1 MEKLRFLVSV
11 LVLSVLLFVPAF
23 VHGNDKETIDPKLKQ
38 QFDILADKSNEFP
51 EEAAVEGAELLK
63 KLTNPEDKKSRARVL
78 RILGNAHTNL
88 SNNRQALEYYE
99 QALTIYREL
108 GLEKGIGSVLNN
120 VGLIRQD
127 EGDYSGALKRFMEA
141 SDIFLK
147 INEQNYLA
155 LSYTNIGNLY
165 YTLGRYDKALDYLSK
180 AVRISEISGDST
192 NMAMS
197 YNNVGNVYLSLEDF
211 VPALEFYN
219 KAVAINKSLNRIY
232 GLSTSY
238 NNIAMVYEGQGEY
251 KLALEH
257 NRLSIELSRR
267 VNDNEGI
274 VLSLI
279 NTGNIYI
286 AIDEFEQAEVSLM
299 EAQRL
304 SSSIA
309 SGYTKSRIQI
319 GLGKL
324 KLATNHYDES
334 INYYRNA
341 LPFALKVKA
350 NTQLLE
356 IYKGLS
362 EAWKGKGDYRRAYEH
377 LELFTSITDSIY
389 NEENN
394 NRLNMLRVSF
404 ESENTERDNQ
414 LLKQQN
420 IFSQLALKRQ
430 QIIRNL
436 FIGFSVIVIVFLVV
450 LYSFYQSK
458 NRKSKL
464 LAERNEQI
472 IRQKDELNKLYK
484 EQFKLNETKNKFFS
498 IVAHDLKSPF
508 QTILGFSELLSSEY
522 EYLSEEQRI
531 ESAANILKVSNE
543 AFRLIENLLEWGRTQ
558 TGATHATFKLFNVR
572 EMVLTTTPVFD
583 PQLERKKL
591 KIVYDL
597 PPLLQGWA
605 DPDMIMAVVRNVVSN
620 AIKFSPV
627 ESQIEISARMSNNMI
642 YLSISDHGEGIPE
655 DILNRLFTLD
665 PRVQRSGTMGE
676 KGTGL
681 GLTLCKEF
689 MELNQGDIKAISEAG
704 KGSLF
709 TIIFQSVNSRNKMKS

>member
-23 VHGNDKETIDPKLKQ
+23 VLGNDKETIDPKLKQ
-38 QFDILADKSNEFP
+38 QFDILADKSDKFP
-51 EEAAVEGAELLK
+51 EEAVIEGAELLK
-63 KLTNPEDKKSRARVL
+63 KLNNPEDKKSRAKLL

-120 VGLIRQD
+120 VGLIRQE

-141 SDIFLK
+141 SDIFIK
-147 INEQNYLA
+147 INEQDYLA

-165 YTLGRYDKALDYLSK
+165 YTLGRYDKALEYLSK
-180 AVRISEISGDST
+180 SVRISEMSEDSS

-197 YNNVGNVYLSLEDF
+197 YNNVGNVYLSLKDYI
-211 VPALEFYN
+211 PAQEFYN
-219 KAVAINKSLNRIY
+219 KALAINKSLNRIY

-238 NNIAMVYEGQGEY
+238 NNLAMVYEGKGEY
-251 KLALEH
+251 KQALEY

-267 VNDNEGI
+267 VNDNEGVI
-274 VLSLI
+274 LSLI

-286 AIDEFEQAEVSLM
+286 SLKEFEQAEVSLM

-304 SSSIA
+304 SSSIT
-309 SGYTKSRIQI
+309 SGYTKASVQI
-319 GLGKL
+319 ALGKL
-324 KLATNHYDES
+324 KLADHHYDES

-350 NTQLLE
+350 NSLLLE
-356 IYKGLS
+356 IYHGLS
-362 EAWKGKGDYRRAYEH
+362 EAWSGKGDFKRAYEH
-377 LELFTSITDSIY
+377 LGHFSAITDSMY
-389 NEENN
+389 NEESN

-704 KGSLF
+704 NGSLF

>member
-38 QFDILADKSNEFP
+38 QFDILADKSDKFP
-51 EEAAVEGAELLK
+51 EEAVIEGAELLK
-63 KLTNPEDKKSRARVL
+63 KLNNPEDKKNRARVL

-286 AIDEFEQAEVSLM
+286 AIDEFEQAEVSLR

-304 SSSIA
+304 SSSIS

-704 KGSLF
+704 NGSLF

>member
-23 VHGNDKETIDPKLKQ
+23 VLGNDKETIDPKLKQ
-38 QFDILADKSNEFP
+38 QFDILADKSDKFP
-51 EEAAVEGAELLK
+51 EEAVIEGAELLK
-63 KLTNPEDKKSRARVL
+63 KLTNPEDKKSRAKLL

-120 VGLIRQD
+120 VGLIRQE

-141 SDIFLK
+141 SDIFIK
-147 INEQNYLA
+147 INEQDYLA

-165 YTLGRYDKALDYLSK
+165 YTLGRYDKALEYLSK
-180 AVRISEISGDST
+180 SVRISEMSEDSS

-197 YNNVGNVYLSLEDF
+197 YNNVGNVYLSLKDYI
-211 VPALEFYN
+211 PAQEFYN
-219 KAVAINKSLNRIY
+219 KALAINKSLNRIY

-238 NNIAMVYEGQGEY
+238 NNLAMVYEGKGEY
-251 KLALEH
+251 KQALEY

-267 VNDNEGI
+267 VNDNEGVI
-274 VLSLI
+274 LSLI

-286 AIDEFEQAEVSLM
+286 SLKEFEQAEVSLM

-304 SSSIA
+304 SSSIT
-309 SGYTKSRIQI
+309 SGYTKASVQI
-319 GLGKL
+319 ALGKL
-324 KLATNHYDES
+324 KLADHHYDES

-350 NTQLLE
+350 NSLLLE
-356 IYKGLS
+356 IYHGLS
-362 EAWKGKGDYRRAYEH
+362 EAWSGKGDFKRAYEH
-377 LELFTSITDSIY
+377 LGHFSAITDSMY
-389 NEENN
+389 NEESN

-430 QIIRNL
+430 QTIRNL

-498 IVAHDLKSPF
+498 IVAHD
-508 QTILGFSELLSSEY
+508 
-522 EYLSEEQRI
+522 
-531 ESAANILKVSNE
+531 
-543 AFRLIENLLEWGRTQ
+543 
-558 TGATHATFKLFNVR
+558 
-572 EMVLTTTPVFD
+572 
-583 PQLERKKL
+583 
-591 KIVYDL
+591 
-597 PPLLQGWA
+597 
-605 DPDMIMAVVRNVVSN
+605 
-620 AIKFSPV
+620 
-627 ESQIEISARMSNNMI
+627 
-642 YLSISDHGEGIPE
+642 
-655 DILNRLFTLD
+655 
-665 PRVQRSGTMGE
+665 
-676 KGTGL
+676 
-681 GLTLCKEF
+681 
-689 MELNQGDIKAISEAG
+689 
-704 KGSLF
+704 
-709 TIIFQSVNSRNKMKS
+709 

>member
-1 MEKLRFLVSV
+1 M
-11 LVLSVLLFVPAF
+11 
-23 VHGNDKETIDPKLKQ
+23 
-38 QFDILADKSNEFP
+38 
-51 EEAAVEGAELLK
+51 
-63 KLTNPEDKKSRARVL
+63 
-78 RILGNAHTNL
+78 
-88 SNNRQALEYYE
+88 
-99 QALTIYREL
+99 
-108 GLEKGIGSVLNN
+108 
-120 VGLIRQD
+120 
-127 EGDYSGALKRFMEA
+127 
-141 SDIFLK
+141 
-147 INEQNYLA
+147 
-155 LSYTNIGNLY
+155 
-165 YTLGRYDKALDYLSK
+165 
-180 AVRISEISGDST
+180 
-192 NMAMS
+192 
-197 YNNVGNVYLSLEDF
+197 
-211 VPALEFYN
+211 
-219 KAVAINKSLNRIY
+219 
-232 GLSTSY
+232 
-238 NNIAMVYEGQGEY
+238 
-251 KLALEH
+251 
-257 NRLSIELSRR
+257 SRR

-286 AIDEFEQAEVSLM
+286 AIDEFEQAEVSLR

-304 SSSIA
+304 SSSIS

-430 QIIRNL
+430 QTIRNL

-689 MELNQGDIKAISEAG
+689 MELNQGDIKAISETG

>member
-1 MEKLRFLVSV
+1 MEKLRLLVSV
-11 LVLSVLLFVPAF
+11 LVLSVLLFVPVF
-23 VHGNDKETIDPKLKQ
+23 LHGNDKEAIDPNLKQ
-38 QFDILADKSNEFP
+38 QFDILAVKSNEFP
-51 EEAAVEGAELLK
+51 EEAAAEGAELLK
-63 KLTNPEDKKSRARVL
+63 KFTSPEDKKNRAKVL
-78 RILGNAHTNL
+78 SILGNAHTNL

-127 EGDYSGALKRFMEA
+127 EGDCSGALKRFMEA

-211 VPALEFYN
+211 APALEFYN
-219 KAVAINKSLNRIY
+219 KALAINKSLNRIY

-274 VLSLI
+274 VLSLV
-279 NTGNIYI
+279 NTSNIYI
-286 AIDEFEQAEVSLM
+286 ALDEFEQAEVSLM

-304 SSSIA
+304 SSSIS
-309 SGYTKSRIQI
+309 SGYTKSKIQI

-324 KLATNHYDES
+324 RLVTNHYDES

-341 LPFALKVKA
+341 LTYALKAKA

-362 EAWKGKGDYRRAYEH
+362 EAWKGKGDYKRAYEL

-430 QIIRNL
+430 QTIRNL
-436 FIGFSVIVIVFLVV
+436 FIGFSGIVIIFLVI
-450 LYSFYQSK
+450 LYYLYQSK

-484 EQFKLNETKNKFFS
+484 EQYKLNETKNKFFS

-558 TGATHATFKLFNVR
+558 TGATHATFKPFNVR
-572 EMVLTTTPVFD
+572 EMVLSTTPLFD

-605 DPDMIMAVVRNVVSN
+605 DPDIIMAVVRNVVSN

-642 YLSISDHGEGIPE
+642 HLSISDHGEGIPE

-665 PRVQRSGTMGE
+665 PKVLRSGTMGE

-689 MELNQGDIKAISEAG
+689 MELNQGDIKANSETG
-704 KGSLF
+704 RGSIF
-709 TIIFQSVNSRNKMKS
+709 TIIFHSVNSRNKIKP

>member
-23 VHGNDKETIDPKLKQ
+23 VLGNDKETINPKLKQ
-38 QFDILADKSNEFP
+38 QFDILADKSDKFP
-51 EEAAVEGAELLK
+51 EEAVIEGAELLK
-63 KLTNPEDKKSRARVL
+63 KLTNPEDKKSRAKLL

-120 VGLIRQD
+120 VGLIRQE

-141 SDIFLK
+141 SDIFIK
-147 INEQNYLA
+147 INEQDYLA

-165 YTLGRYDKALDYLSK
+165 YTLGRYDKALEYLSK
-180 AVRISEISGDST
+180 SVRISEMSEDSS

-197 YNNVGNVYLSLEDF
+197 YNNVGNVYLSLKDYI
-211 VPALEFYN
+211 PAQEFYN
-219 KAVAINKSLNRIY
+219 KALAINKSLNRIY

-238 NNIAMVYEGQGEY
+238 NNLAMVYEGKGEY
-251 KLALEH
+251 KQALEY

-267 VNDNEGI
+267 VNDNEGVI
-274 VLSLI
+274 LSLI

-286 AIDEFEQAEVSLM
+286 SLKEFEQAEVSLM

-304 SSSIA
+304 SSSIT
-309 SGYTKSRIQI
+309 SGYTKASVQI
-319 GLGKL
+319 ALGKL
-324 KLATNHYDES
+324 KLADHHYDES

-350 NTQLLE
+350 NSLLLE
-356 IYKGLS
+356 IYHGLS
-362 EAWKGKGDYRRAYEH
+362 EAWSGKGDFKRAYEH
-377 LELFTSITDSIY
+377 LGHFSAITDSMY
-389 NEENN
+389 NEESN

-430 QIIRNL
+430 QTIRNL

-704 KGSLF
+704 NGSLF

>member
-1 MEKLRFLVSV
+1 MKNLRFVFSV
-11 LVLSVLLFVPAF
+11 LAVLFLLFVPAF
-23 VHGNDKETIDPKLKQ
+23 LYGSDNDGIDPKLKQ
-38 QFDILADKSNEFP
+38 QFDNLANKSDEFP
-51 EEAAVEGAELLK
+51 EEAVIEGAELLK
-63 KLTNPEDKKSRARVL
+63 KFASQEDRKNRARVL
-78 RILGNAHTNL
+78 RILGNAHANL
-88 SNNRQALEYYE
+88 ANNRQALEYYE

-108 GLEKGIGSVLNN
+108 GLEKGVGAVLNN

-127 EGDYSGALKRFMEA
+127 DGDYSGALKRFMEA

-165 YTLGRYDKALDYLSK
+165 YTLGRYDKALDFLSK

-192 NMAMS
+192 KMAMS
-197 YNNVGNVYLSLEDF
+197 YNNVGNVYLSLKDYP
-211 VPALEFYN
+211 PALEFYN
-219 KAVAINKSLNRIY
+219 KAVVINKSLNRIY

-238 NNIAMVYEGQGEY
+238 NNIAMVYEGQGEF

-267 VNDNEGI
+267 VNDNEGV

-286 AIDEFEQAEVSLM
+286 ALDEFEQAEVSLM

-304 SSSIA
+304 SSSVS

-319 GLGKL
+319 SLGKL
-324 KLATNHYDES
+324 KLVTKHYDES

-389 NEENN
+389 NEESN

-420 IFSQLALKRQ
+420 IYSQLALKRQ

-572 EMVLTTTPVFD
+572 EMVLSTTPVFD

-642 YLSISDHGEGIPE
+642 YLTISDHGEGIPE

-665 PRVQRSGTMGE
+665 PRVQRSGTLGE

-689 MELNQGDIKAISEAG
+689 MELNQGDIIANSETG
-704 KGSLF
+704 QGSVF
-709 TIIFQSVNSRNKMKS
+709 SIVFQSVNSRNKLKS

>member
-88 SNNRQALEYYE
+88 SNNRQALEYYQ

-304 SSSIA
+304 SSSIS

-420 IFSQLALKRQ
+420 IFSQMALKRQ

>member
-11 LVLSVLLFVPAF
+11 LVLSVLFIVPVF
-23 VHGNDKETIDPKLKQ
+23 LHGNDKIAIDPNLKQ
-38 QFDILADKSNEFP
+38 QFDILADKSDEFP
-51 EEAAVEGAELLK
+51 QEAVIEGTELLK
-63 KLTNPEDKKSRARVL
+63 KLTNPEDKKSRANLL

-120 VGLIRQD
+120 VGLIRQE

-165 YTLGRYDKALDYLSK
+165 YTLGRYDKALEYLSK
-180 AVRISEISGDST
+180 SVRISEMSEDSS
-192 NMAMS
+192 NMAIS
-197 YNNVGNVYLSLEDF
+197 YNNVGNVYLSLKDYI
-211 VPALEFYN
+211 PAQEFYN
-219 KAVAINKSLNRIY
+219 KALAINKSLNRIY

-238 NNIAMVYEGQGEY
+238 INLAMVYEGKGEY
-251 KLALEH
+251 KQALEY

-267 VNDNEGI
+267 VNDIEGVI
-274 VLSLI
+274 LSLI

-286 AIDEFEQAEVSLM
+286 SLKEFEQAEVSLT

-304 SSSIA
+304 SSSIT
-309 SGYTKSRIQI
+309 SGYTKSSVQI
-319 GLGKL
+319 ALGKL
-324 KLATNHYDES
+324 KLADHHYDES

-341 LPFALKVKA
+341 LPFALKVSA
-350 NTQLLE
+350 NSLLLE
-356 IYKGLS
+356 IYHGLS
-362 EAWKGKGDYRRAYEH
+362 EAWSGKGDFKRAYEH
-377 LELFTSITDSIY
+377 LRHFSTITDSIY
-389 NEENN
+389 NEESN

-430 QIIRNL
+430 QTIRNL
-436 FIGFSVIVIVFLVV
+436 FIGFSVIVIVFLVI
-450 LYSFYQSK
+450 LYYLYQSK

-522 EYLSEEQRI
+522 EYLSEKQRI
-531 ESAANILKVSNE
+531 ESAANIFKVSNE
-543 AFRLIENLLEWGRTQ
+543 TFRLIENLLEWGRTQ

-620 AIKFSPV
+620 AIKFSPI

-665 PRVQRSGTMGE
+665 PKVQRSGTMGE

-689 MELNQGDIKAISEAG
+689 MELNQGDIKANSETG
-704 KGSLF
+704 QGSMF

>member
-38 QFDILADKSNEFP
+38 QFDILADKSDKFP
-51 EEAAVEGAELLK
+51 EEAVIEGAELLK

-78 RILGNAHTNL
+78 RILGNAQTNL

-141 SDIFLK
+141 SDIFIK
-147 INEQNYLA
+147 INEQDYLA

-165 YTLGRYDKALDYLSK
+165 YTLGRYDKALEYLSK
-180 AVRISEISGDST
+180 SVRISEMSEDSS

-197 YNNVGNVYLSLEDF
+197 YNNVGNVYLSLKDYI
-211 VPALEFYN
+211 PAQEFYN
-219 KAVAINKSLNRIY
+219 KALAINKSLNRIY

-238 NNIAMVYEGQGEY
+238 NNLAMVYEGKGEY
-251 KLALEH
+251 KQALEY

-267 VNDNEGI
+267 VNDNEGVI
-274 VLSLI
+274 LSLI

-286 AIDEFEQAEVSLM
+286 SLKEFEQAEVSLM

-304 SSSIA
+304 SSSIT
-309 SGYTKSRIQI
+309 SGYTKASVQI
-319 GLGKL
+319 ALGKL
-324 KLATNHYDES
+324 KLADHHYDES

-350 NTQLLE
+350 NSLLLE
-356 IYKGLS
+356 IYHGLS
-362 EAWKGKGDYRRAYEH
+362 EAWSGKGDFKRAYEH
-377 LELFTSITDSIY
+377 LGHFSAITDSMY
-389 NEENN
+389 NEESN

-430 QIIRNL
+430 QTIRNL

-704 KGSLF
+704 NGSLF

>member
-11 LVLSVLLFVPAF
+11 LVLSVLLIVPVF
-23 VHGNDKETIDPKLKQ
+23 LHGNDKEAIDPKLKQ

-63 KLTNPEDKKSRARVL
+63 KFTKPEDKKNRARVL

-197 YNNVGNVYLSLEDF
+197 YNNVGNVYLSLEDYA
-211 VPALEFYN
+211 PALEFYN

-304 SSSIA
+304 SSSIS

-324 KLATNHYDES
+324 RLVTNHYDES

-430 QIIRNL
+430 QTIRNL
-436 FIGFSVIVIVFLVV
+436 FIGFSVIVIVFLVI
-450 LYSFYQSK
+450 LYYLYQSK

-620 AIKFSPV
+620 AIKFSPI

-689 MELNQGDIKAISEAG
+689 MELNQGDIKANSEAG